1 MLKIRELSKE
11 QTSNRE
17 LLQDTKAQFD
27 DLMRQKA
34 RLEREQKS
42 LNPFKLFAL
51 HRAKR
56 LFVDAGRELYIST
69 RTTSERMKR
78 ALLSMASTDVISTEG
93 ESIAKD
99 EQIAGISVELDGT
112 LTEETATFFE
122 ETARILASLGDP
134 FADPS
139 PTSGE
144 DDQSST
150 VESTIDPEETLS
162 SARSSLSV
170 SSPTSPRSTASI
182 NYFNVNYNYST
193 SVLNSNSS
201 ASGLTINSGGSR
213 NSGCKCNRYS
223 TSSTS

>member
-11 QTSNRE
+11 QASNPE
-17 LLQDTKAQFD
+17 LLRDTKAQFD
-27 DLMRQKA
+27 DLMRQKG

-56 LFVDAGRELYIST
+56 LFLDAGRELYIST

-99 EQIAGISVELDGT
+99 ERIAGISVELNGT

-122 ETARILASLGDP
+122 ETARILASSGDP

-150 VESTIDPEETLS
+150 VESTIDPVETLS

-213 NSGCKCNRYS
+213 NSGS
-223 TSSTS
+223 VVHHVSGDPSP